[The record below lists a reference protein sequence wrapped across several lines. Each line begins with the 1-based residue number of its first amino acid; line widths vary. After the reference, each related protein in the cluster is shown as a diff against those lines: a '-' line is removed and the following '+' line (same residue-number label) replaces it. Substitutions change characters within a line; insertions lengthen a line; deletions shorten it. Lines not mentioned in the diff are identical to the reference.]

1 MVFITEPVR
10 VSVCERE
17 CVSVARCVCVCT
29 CVCVCLSVC
38 VTCDKLFA
46 VGESA
51 EEERHT
57 LATDNRPARVQG
69 LLQREHFGS
78 FAVENHE
85 GFRLTRHKKQWAAAE
100 HWPVGAHA
108 GFRGLCQ
115 HLVVVIHHRPR
126 AKGAALILYN
136 EIGPCIAC
144 VFGPPRANRAEEW
157 DEVFPRL
164 VWHWLPRVC
173 I

>member
-1 MVFITEPVR
+1 M
-10 VSVCERE
+10 
-17 CVSVARCVCVCT
+17 SVAGCEYVCA

-46 VGESA
+46 VSDGA
-51 EEERHT
+51 EAECHT

-108 GFRGLCQ
+108 RCRSLCQ
-115 HLVVVIHHRPR
+115 YLVVVIHHCPR

-136 EIGPCIAC
+136 EIGPGITC
-144 VFGPPRANRAEEW
+144 VFGPPRANRAEER
-157 DEVFPRL
+157 DEVFPRF
-164 VWHWLPRVC
+164 VWQWLPRVC